1 MKSEVKFFLVALSL
15 ILNSPAFSADEK
27 FKYVDENCVRA
38 YSRVDALLQ
47 FFYKFEGNL
56 QTIKDSKIKSIKSLI
71 EQYKDGKNSLAVR
84 KQAFLELYSD
94 ADYYQFLL
102 QEKSLNLIKDIEE
115 LKVNSS
121 PIKDK
126 KLILSLPNVSN
137 FGDYQNPYLKIQKMG
152 RIQSDVRD
160 FFDELENS
168 KMRLEQLNQEQRLNK
183 SLNYDAQ
190 QLGFTIAFSKGSIS
204 SVINCN
210 LELLETA
217 RTSKLTQ

>member
-1 MKSEVKFFLVALSL
+1 MKCFLIALSL
-15 ILNSPAFSADEK
+15 IFTSPAFAADDK
-27 FKYVDENCVRA
+27 FKYADLNCAAA

-56 QTIKDSKIKSIKSLI
+56 QSLKDSKVKSLKSLI
-71 EQYKDGKNSLAVR
+71 EQYGDSKNSLAVR

-126 KLILSLPNVSN
+126 KLILSLPNVSS
-137 FGDYQNPYLKIQKMG
+137 FGDYQNPYLKLKKMVK
-152 RIQSDVRD
+152 IQSDVRD

-168 KMRLEQLNQEQRLNK
+168 KMRLEQLNQEHRLNK

-190 QLGFTIAFSKGSIS
+190 QLGFTIAFSKGSIAD
-204 SVINCN
+204 VISCN
-210 LELLETA
+210 LGLLETA
-217 RTSKLTQ
+217 RGSK